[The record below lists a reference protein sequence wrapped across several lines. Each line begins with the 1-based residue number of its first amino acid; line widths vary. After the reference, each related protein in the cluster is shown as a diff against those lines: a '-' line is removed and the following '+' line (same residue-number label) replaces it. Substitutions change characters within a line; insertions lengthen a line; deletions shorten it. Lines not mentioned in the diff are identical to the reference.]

1 MEFNFSR
8 HGLKGIEKKVQRLF
22 EIIPGATSWAIIIG
36 MIILSFWE
44 EELAAV
50 IIIAFYL
57 YWLMR
62 IFYLTIFLILSYNR
76 LSIEK
81 GVDWITRA
89 RGLGNFDDYLKG
101 LQALVPGIK
110 LKDRLSRLF
119 HRKELESFKKRNIE
133 IPALDDIYQLVII
146 PIANEVRSVVEPGIR
161 SIAASTFPSRK
172 ILIVLALEERSPETV
187 KEGVYG
193 IQAEFKNSFFD
204 ILVSVH
210 PNGIPGEARVK
221 GANASHAAREAA
233 EFLKSK
239 GIAFKNV
246 IVSCFDSDTVVKPV
260 YFACLTYNFMVCPD
274 RYRASFQP
282 IPVYYNNIWDVPA
295 FARVIEAGSSFF
307 QLIEA
312 TNPEKLVTFSSHS
325 MSFAALVEVGY
336 WPVDMVSDDSAIF
349 WKAYIHYDGNYKVVP
364 IYTTVSMDIVAADS
378 WRKTVINEY
387 KQKRRWAWGV
397 ENFPIVMRGF
407 LKNNKIPFY
416 NKIRLGFKLF
426 EGHISWATWAFL
438 LTFIGGLPALFAGKA
453 FQHSVLYYSAPR
465 VAGII
470 FNLASFSLVTS
481 IILSILLLP
490 PQKVRYRILHRIIFA
505 LQWLFVPVIFLF
517 LGAIPALDAQ
527 TRLMM
532 GKRMEF
538 WVAAKKRENTK

>member
-8 HGLKGIEKKVQRLF
+8 HGLNGIEKKVQRLF

-36 MIILSFWE
+36 MVILSFWE
-44 EELAAV
+44 EELAAI
-50 IIIAFYL
+50 IIIAFYM

-81 GVDWITRA
+81 GVDWMTRA
-89 RGLGNFDDYLKG
+89 RGLGNFDNYLKG
-101 LQALVPGIK
+101 LQTLVPGIK
-110 LKDRLSRLF
+110 LKDKLSRLF
-119 HRKELESFKKRNIE
+119 HRKELESFKKRNVE
-133 IPALDDIYQLVII
+133 IPILDDIYQLVII
-146 PIANEVRSVVEPGIR
+146 PIANEARSVVEPGIR

-172 ILIVLALEERSPETV
+172 ILIVLALEERSPETA

-193 IQAEFKNSFFD
+193 IQSEFKNSFFD

-210 PNGIPGEARVK
+210 TDGVPGEARVK
-221 GANASHAAREAA
+221 GANASHAAREAS

-246 IVSCFDSDTVVKPV
+246 IVSCFDSDTVVKPE

-274 RYRASFQP
+274 RDRASFQP

-349 WKAYIHYDGNYKVVP
+349 WKAYIHYDGKYKVVP

-378 WRKTVINEY
+378 WRKTVVNEY

-416 NKIRLGFKLF
+416 NKIKLSFKLF

-438 LTFIGGLPALFAGKA
+438 LTFVGGLPALFAGKA

-470 FNLASFSLVTS
+470 FNLASFSLITS

-490 PQKVRYRILHRIIFA
+490 PRKVRHRILHRLLFA

-538 WVAAKKRENTK
+538 WVASKKRENAK